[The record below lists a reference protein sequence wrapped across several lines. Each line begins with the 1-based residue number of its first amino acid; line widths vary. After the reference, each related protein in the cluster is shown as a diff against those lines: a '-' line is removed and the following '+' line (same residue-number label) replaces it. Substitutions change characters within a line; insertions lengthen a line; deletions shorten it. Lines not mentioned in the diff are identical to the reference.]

1 MLEIQSRSHPYRVLR
16 ADGVREALRDLGPG
30 PAPYFFVDRRVAELH
45 REGLAEVIPD
55 DRRFLVDATEEMK
68 SYERLVPVFEWLL
81 GAACRRD
88 SRLVVIGGGITQDIG
103 CFVASV
109 LFRGLQWTLVPTT
122 LLAQC
127 DSCIGA
133 KSSLNVGRFK
143 NQLGTFY
150 PPHEVRLA
158 FEFLGTLSP
167 VDILSGLGEAIK
179 LHLVD
184 GEGSVARLRQRLAR
198 MATDPAALHE
208 VIADS
213 LAIKKRF
220 IEADEFDRGVRNVLN
235 YGHTF
240 GHAMESATRYAIP
253 HGIGVTLGI
262 ACATFFSERLG
273 LVERGTSE
281 GLTAWLRPYFAGH
294 ERTIRD
300 VEPGRIIEA
309 MKLDKKNQGDGITF
323 ILTRG
328 PGRMEKR
335 RLEVARVS
343 PLLLECLAAL
353 CPQPV
358 PRGEKP

>member
-1 MLEIQSRSHPYRVLR
+1 MLEIQSHSHPYRVLR
-16 ADGVREALRDLGPG
+16 ADGAREALRDFGAGPV
-30 PAPYFFVDRRVAELH
+30 PYFLVDRRVADLH
-45 REGLAEVIPD
+45 REALAGGVPD
-55 DRRFLVDATEEMK
+55 EQRFLVDATEEAK
-68 SYERLVPVFEWLL
+68 SYERLVPLFDWLL
-81 GAACRRD
+81 RSGFRRD
-88 SRLVVIGGGITQDIG
+88 SRLVVVGGGVTQDIG

-109 LFRGLQWTLVPTT
+109 LFRGITWTLVPTT

-158 FEFLGTLSP
+158 FEFLRTLSRLD
-167 VDILSGLGEAIK
+167 VLSGLGEAIK

-184 GEGSVARLRQRLAR
+184 GEEAVTRLRARLGR

-208 VIADS
+208 LVADS

-220 IEADEFDRGVRNVLN
+220 IETDEFDRGVRNVLN

-240 GHAMESATRYAIP
+240 GHAFESATGYAVQ

-273 LVERGTSE
+273 LVERGTFDE
-281 GLTAWLRPYFAGH
+281 TVGWIRPCFAGH
-294 ERTIRD
+294 ERTIREVD
-300 VEPGRIIEA
+300 PGRIVAA
-309 MKLDKKNQGDGITF
+309 MKLDKKNRGQGITF
-323 ILTRG
+323 VLTCG
-328 PGRMEKR
+328 PGRMEKHA
-335 RLEVARVS
+335 LDAARVS
-343 PLLLECLAAL
+343 SLLVECLAAL
-353 CPQPV
+353 
-358 PRGEKP
+358 